1 MLTRFLYFEKT
12 LLRPEEKWQLSFRKL
27 QTSREKKNDNIISCN
42 MGKEEIKKSFADD
55 MIIYQE
61 NPKETSEEQW
71 N

>member
-1 MLTRFLYFEKT
+1 MLTTFLYFEKT
-12 LLRPEEKWQLSFRKL
+12 LLRPEEKWQPSFRKL
-27 QTSREKKNDNIISCN
+27 QTSKKKNDLISCN
-42 MGKEEIKKSFADD
+42 TGKEEIKKSFADD